1 MANGQEH
8 DAEIQLLLGAGDS
21 EAEIRQG
28 FVLIDKHL
36 RDPIC
41 GWLRV
46 NYYPGISA
54 EDLADLWQETL
65 VELLKQV
72 RAGKYTGE
80 RKVFTD
86 LCRLISTNAIDQ
98 RRRHKSRDKLMHAI
112 GEALRGTQTNQTWT
126 DANPVARRE
135 VQRLIREAAASLP
148 KKQRQVLEAFVANFP
163 ESQDMQELRRFT
175 SELSGEEETVASVK
189 GNLRE
194 ARQKLRGILRRKG
207 YGPATTGD
215 SDE

>member
-1 MANGQEH
+1 MSKVQEH
-8 DAEIQLLLGAGDS
+8 DEEIRLLLTGVN

-28 FVLIDKHL
+28 FTLIDKHL

-54 EDLADLWQETL
+54 DDLADLWQETL
-65 VELLKQV
+65 AELLKQV
-72 RAGKYTGE
+72 RASKYTGE

-86 LCRLISTNAIDQ
+86 LCRIISTNAIDH
-98 RRRHKSRDKLMHAI
+98 RRRHKSRDRLMQAV
-112 GEALRGTQTNQTWT
+112 GEALRDTQTGQKWKEA
-126 DANPVARRE
+126 DPVARRE
-135 VQRLIREAAASLP
+135 VKRLIREAAAALP
-148 KKQRQVLEAFVANFP
+148 EKQRQVLEAFVANFP
-163 ESQDMQELRRFT
+163 ESRDMQELRRFT
-175 SELSGEEETVASVK
+175 SELTGQEETVASVK

-207 YGPATTGD
+207 YGPNKTGD
-215 SDE
+215 DDE

>member
-1 MANGQEH
+1 MAKAQDH
-8 DAEIQLLLGAGDS
+8 DE
-21 EAEIRQG
+21 EIRLRLTGVNETEIREG
-28 FVLIDKHL
+28 FTLLDKHL

-65 VELLKQV
+65 AELLQEI

-86 LCRLISTNAIDQ
+86 LCRIISTNAIDQ
-98 RRRHKSRDKLMHAI
+98 RRRHKSRDKLMHAV
-112 GEALRGTQTNQTWT
+112 GEALRGTQAGQKWKEA
-126 DANPVARRE
+126 DLVALRE

-148 KKQRQVLEAFVANFP
+148 ERQRVVLEAFIANFP

-175 SELSGEEETVASVK
+175 SELTGREETVASVK
-189 GNLRE
+189 SNLRE

-207 YGPATTGD
+207 YGPNKSGD
-215 SDE
+215 DDE

>member
-1 MANGQEH
+1 VAKAQDH
-8 DAEIQLLLGAGDS
+8 DE
-21 EAEIRQG
+21 EIRLRLTGVNETEIREG
-28 FVLIDKHL
+28 FTLLDKHL

-65 VELLKQV
+65 AELLQEI

-86 LCRLISTNAIDQ
+86 LCRIISTNAIDQ
-98 RRRHKSRDKLMHAI
+98 RRRHKSRDKLMHAV
-112 GEALRGTQTNQTWT
+112 GEALRGTQAGQKWKEA
-126 DANPVARRE
+126 DLVALRE

-148 KKQRQVLEAFVANFP
+148 ERQRVVLEAFIANFP

-175 SELSGEEETVASVK
+175 SELTGREETVASVK
-189 GNLRE
+189 SNLRE

-207 YGPATTGD
+207 YGPNKSGD
-215 SDE
+215 DDE

>member
-1 MANGQEH
+1 MAKALEH
-8 DAEIQLLLGAGDS
+8 DATIQLYLSCGDDS
-21 EAEIRQG
+21 EIREG
-28 FVLIDKHL
+28 FALIDKHL

-46 NYYPGISA
+46 NHYPGISA

-65 VELLKQV
+65 AELLKQV

-86 LCRLISTNAIDQ
+86 LCRIISTNAIDQ
-98 RRRHKSRDKLMHAI
+98 RRRHKSRDRLMHAV
-112 GEALRGTQTNQTWT
+112 GEALRETQTGQNWK
-126 DANPVARRE
+126 DADPVARRE
-135 VQRLIREAAASLP
+135 VQRLIREAAATLP
-148 KKQRQVLEAFVANFP
+148 EKQRHVLEAFIANFP
-163 ESQDMQELRRFT
+163 ESRDMQELRRFT
-175 SELSGEEETVASVK
+175 SELTGEEETVASVK

-207 YGPATTGD
+207 YGPNKTGD
-215 SDE
+215 DDE